1 LIYPSPRQEKLPQ
14 RPELDAVLSS
24 EEAVLL
30 SEKMA
35 TAL

>member
-1 LIYPSPRQEKLPQ
+1 MTLKTLFVYPSPRQEKLLQ
-14 RPELDAVLSS
+14 RLELD
-24 EEAVLL
+24 AVLL